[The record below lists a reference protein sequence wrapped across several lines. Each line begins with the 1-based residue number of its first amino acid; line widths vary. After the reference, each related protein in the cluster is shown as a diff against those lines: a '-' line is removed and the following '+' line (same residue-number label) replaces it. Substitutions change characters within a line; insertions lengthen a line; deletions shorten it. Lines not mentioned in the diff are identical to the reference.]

1 MLIEFAKNY
10 SLLLQGSFFK
20 VLCHSSTVALSGL
33 LASII
38 EGVVNVFWP
47 SAVFSNLS
55 AACLFSV
62 VCCHATICGFRQA
75 VVLTGSVLAKKR

>member
-1 MLIEFAKNY
+1 MLRR
-10 SLLLQGSFFK
+10 GGFFN
-20 VLCHSSTVALSGL
+20 VLCHPSAVALSGL

-38 EGVVNVFWP
+38 EGVVNAFWP

-62 VCCHATICGFRQA
+62 VGCHAAISGFRQA
-75 VVLTGSVLAKKR
+75 VALIGSVLAKKR